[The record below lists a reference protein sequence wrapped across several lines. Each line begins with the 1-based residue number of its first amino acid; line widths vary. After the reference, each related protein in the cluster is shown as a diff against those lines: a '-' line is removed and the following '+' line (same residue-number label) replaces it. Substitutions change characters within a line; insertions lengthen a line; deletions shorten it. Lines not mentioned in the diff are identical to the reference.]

1 MFSSLSQFYTSQTWR
16 EFRRALIAERT
27 SPVDGVLYSEY
38 SGKPIA
44 NGYDVVLHHKKP
56 LTLNNVNDFSISLN
70 PENIQIVTHKEHNEI
85 HERFG
90 YCTERK
96 VYYVYGSP
104 CSGKTTFVRN
114 AMGNSD
120 IVLDMDNIWE
130 CLTGRRYH
138 KPNALKM
145 NAFEVRN
152 AIYDMIKTRFPRQ
165 GWEKAWVI
173 EGGANKVQREERIK
187 TLGAEPIFIDVPKE
201 VCLMRLDS
209 LADRDKEQ
217 WKEYINEWFDMYQE

>member
-1 MFSSLSQFYTSQTWR
+1 MWTTLPEFYTSQRWR
-16 EFRRALIAERT
+16 EFRKALIAERT
-27 SPVDGVLYSEY
+27 SPIDGVVYSEH
-38 SGKPIA
+38 SGQPIV
-44 NGYDVVLHHKKP
+44 NLYDVVLHHIKP
-56 LTLNNVNDFSISLN
+56 LTVNNVNDYDISLN

-96 VYYVYGSP
+96 VYYVYGAP
-104 CSGKTTFVRN
+104 CSGKTTFVKN

-138 KPNALKM
+138 KPNALKQ

-152 AIYDMIKTRFPRQ
+152 AIYDMIKTRYPRQ

-173 EGGANKVQREERIK
+173 EGGANKVQREDRIK
-187 TLGAEPIFIDVPKE
+187 ALGAEPIFIDTSMDE
-201 VCLMRLDS
+201 CLQRLEQTT
-209 LADRDKEQ
+209 DRDHEA
-217 WKEYINEWFDMYQE
+217 WKQYIIDWFAYFVE